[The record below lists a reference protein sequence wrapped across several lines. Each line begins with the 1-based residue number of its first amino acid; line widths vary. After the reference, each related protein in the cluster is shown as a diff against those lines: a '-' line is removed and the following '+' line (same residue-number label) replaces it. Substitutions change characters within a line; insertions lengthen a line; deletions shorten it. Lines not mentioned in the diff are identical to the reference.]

1 MGHNGVMF
9 DPESLNTAHETERK
23 FIEDLGSIGIP
34 SNEIKL
40 AGGGAKKVAQEGR
53 IYLPALTPQ
62 NERKHSALLA
72 EHARH
77 LGERGV
83 NINTRSYTCGHAV
96 VSSMW
101 RSPFGNG
108 THTDYPTPN
117 AECPSCRTSI

>member
-1 MGHNGVMF
+1 MSDVF
-9 DPESLNTAHETERK
+9 DPESINTAHATERK

-34 SNEIKL
+34 AKEVRLS
-40 AGGGAKKVAQEGR
+40 GGGAKKVAQEGR
-53 IYLPALTPQ
+53 IYMPSLTHQ

-83 NINTRSYTCGHAV
+83 NIVTRSYTCGHAE

-101 RSPFGNG
+101 RSPYGNG
-108 THTDYPTPN
+108 THSDYPTHN
-117 AECPSCRTSI
+117 SQCPSCRTSQ